1 MDVFAFAESALIQ
14 ASNVNFS
21 GLRPSAAPPEVRAQI
36 GDEASKTSD
45 APPLNGAA
53 SPNGLALSVA
63 KSAAYDNSGT
73 VRLRLPADARAPA
86 SNVNSATTCSAN
98 GKP

>member
-21 GLRPSAAPPEVRAQI
+21 GLRPSAAPPDVRAKI
-36 GDEASKTSD
+36 GDEAFKTSD

-53 SPNGLALSVA
+53 SPLSMSTASSCNCRRLPKLPLSNSFALSPG
-63 KSAAYDNSGT
+63 S
-73 VRLRLPADARAPA
+73 VRRLCDSTRFFMA
-86 SNVNSATTCSAN
+86 S
-98 GKP
+98 